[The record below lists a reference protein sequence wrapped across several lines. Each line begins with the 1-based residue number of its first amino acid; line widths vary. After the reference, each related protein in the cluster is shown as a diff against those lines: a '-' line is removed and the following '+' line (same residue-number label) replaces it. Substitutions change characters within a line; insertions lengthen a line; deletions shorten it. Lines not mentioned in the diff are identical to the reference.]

1 MSDVAISG
9 NVKSTSHADRN
20 IKASSD
26 IEVGA
31 NITSVSNGELGG
43 ANYQKSSDVTVIAI
57 SESKIKI
64 LDHRNFISFIR
75 IQR

>member
-1 MSDVAISG
+1 MSDVEISG

-20 IKASSD
+20 IKAD

-43 ANYQKSSDVTVIAI
+43 GNYQKSSDVTVLAI
-57 SESKIKI
+57 SESKTKI